1 MEQTKLKVMV
11 REVNQLAWRY
21 KQAQVQVKMYQ
32 PTLDR
37 QQKQLH
43 DDNLKFIEAFQYIL
57 DHMAELKG
65 QILGILL
72 VLTIF
77 GAMSVAFTG
86 IFNNAAS
93 NIAQQVSE
101 TYNV

>member
-1 MEQTKLKVMV
+1 
-11 REVNQLAWRY
+11 
-21 KQAQVQVKMYQ
+21 
-32 PTLDR
+32 
-37 QQKQLH
+37 
-43 DDNLKFIEAFQYIL
+43 
-57 DHMAELKG
+57 MAELKA

-86 IFNNAAS
+86 VFNTAAS

-101 TYNV
+101 TYYV

>member
-1 MEQTKLKVMV
+1 
-11 REVNQLAWRY
+11 
-21 KQAQVQVKMYQ
+21 
-32 PTLDR
+32 
-37 QQKQLH
+37 
-43 DDNLKFIEAFQYIL
+43 
-57 DHMAELKG
+57 MAELKA

-86 IFNNAAS
+86 VFNTAAS

-101 TYNV
+101 TYYI